1 LEAIERH
8 QEFLANENHHEER
21 RKERVRTE
29 LLELIKEKLMRKANE
44 SVLANGR
51 LDKVVGQRVK
61 REVEPY
67 AYVNEIVDLITG
79 SAVSKKE

>member
-1 LEAIERH
+1 VAAIERH
-8 QEFLANENHHEER
+8 LEFLGNENRHEER

-29 LLELIKEKLMRKANE
+29 LLEMIKEKLMRKANE

-51 LDKVVGQRVK
+51 FDEVIGQIVK

-79 SAVSKKE
+79 LSVTKKK